1 MYGCFI
7 RKSTFGKWHIIAFFL
22 ALVQIIINVFDKFYF
37 THRKNYILETYSKAL
52 GEIAIILMPQK
63 KHFDYLARQKTT
75 KSKHSFFKKIC
86 LHYFILFFLY
96 TINNALIIG
105 CFLINDDNNFEEKT
119 VLNIITENLST
130 KEGIEIILFTIIT
143 KFLLKHMYYK
153 HHYLSIIFIII
164 SSVAIDLLLNNYSFL
179 GNKKFIE
186 IFLNILSIISEII

>member
-143 KFLLKHMYYK
+143 KFLLFYQ
-153 HHYLSIIFIII
+153 I
-164 SSVAIDLLLNNYSFL
+164 
-179 GNKKFIE
+179 
-186 IFLNILSIISEII
+186 